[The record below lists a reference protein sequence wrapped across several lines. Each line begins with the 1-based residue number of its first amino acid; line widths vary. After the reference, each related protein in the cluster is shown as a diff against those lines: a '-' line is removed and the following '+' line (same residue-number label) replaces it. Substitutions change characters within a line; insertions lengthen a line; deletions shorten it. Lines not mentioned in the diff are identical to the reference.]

1 MRADGLLHLVRMSG
15 NCAEMLRI
23 VRNKQSALILIQ
35 VLDCRLSARGKLP
48 RYGGDRID
56 GFPLP
61 GLHRATYGVEI
72 CEPLTDGIDVLFGE
86 PQPVGMRLPAHS
98 IEPIG
103 FECCGVSIQ
112 IVR

>member
-15 NCAEMLRI
+15 NRAEMLRI
-23 VRNKQSALILIQ
+23 IRNKQRALILIQ
-35 VLDCRLSARGKLP
+35 VLDGGFSARGKLP

-61 GLHRATYGVEI
+61 GLHRATYGLEI
-72 CEPLTDGIDVLFGE
+72 CEPLTDGIDVLFGNR
-86 PQPVGMRLPAHS
+86 QPVGMRLPAHS

-103 FECCGVSIQ
+103 LECCSVSTQ
-112 IVR
+112 VMR